1 MGNCAPKEEASS
13 AKAMTGITEA
23 IKINILEAMNKNNFF
38 NDVTTQ
44 KNLSE
49 NDLLKIV
56 SKFRQEEFD
65 QGEQIFSYGDPGEK
79 CYFIQKGAVDVFSK
93 DGLKIVTLN
102 AGTLVGEIGF
112 LNGALRAATVCA
124 NRKSA
129 LFSLS
134 QRDFEAA
141 TAFVASIDD
150 LQEIPII
157 KESFKGC
164 MEQMPAVISL
174 LEQSIGAY
182 RKKSYICS
190 ALTQER
196 FFYIIIRGQVR
207 VSSPSNSLKEVE
219 ELGKN
224 DYFGEVSLIN
234 DSSPQACE
242 LCAQAVGVGEAIV
255 AKVSAKDFDETL
267 KPVKELLK
275 RRIKNLR
282 KSVHR
287 REQFEQT
294 VSSSEEDVQ
303 DDFAEESTPLGTD
316 LCTPLLMSSPSPS
329 TKVKR
334 KVITEELGSTRKTG
348 QDCGP
353 VDCVVYVNPVSYIT
367 AGSAKK

>member
-1 MGNCAPKEEASS
+1 
-13 AKAMTGITEA
+13 
-23 IKINILEAMNKNNFF
+23 
-38 NDVTTQ
+38 
-44 KNLSE
+44 
-49 NDLLKIV
+49 
-56 SKFRQEEFD
+56 
-65 QGEQIFSYGDPGEK
+65 
-79 CYFIQKGAVDVFSK
+79 
-93 DGLKIVTLN
+93 
-102 AGTLVGEIGF
+102 
-112 LNGALRAATVCA
+112 
-124 NRKSA
+124 
-129 LFSLS
+129 
-134 QRDFEAA
+134 
-141 TAFVASIDD
+141 
-150 LQEIPII
+150 
-157 KESFKGC
+157 
-164 MEQMPAVISL
+164 
-174 LEQSIGAY
+174 
-182 RKKSYICS
+182 
-190 ALTQER
+190 
-196 FFYIIIRGQVR
+196 

-294 VSSSEEDVQ
+294 VSSSEEDDQV
-303 DDFAEESTPLGTD
+303 DFAEESTPLGTD
-316 LCTPLLMSSPSPS
+316 LCAPLLMSSPSPS